1 MDNITKISRESICE
15 LVYSQLL
22 DNIIKGKW
30 VPGDKIPSE
39 HQLAS
44 LFGVSR
50 VSVRVAIKKMITL
63 GLLEA
68 KVGEG
73 TYVKEFTPGAYLTE
87 LAPIIMKPRNQI
99 EILEF
104 RKALETAVIQLAIE
118 RADDNEI
125 QELENIYLQMCRASE
140 RSDLDDYFYLDGQF
154 HKCLFN
160 MSRNSLFISIFCTL
174 SNLLFEHYQL
184 TVKKSWEVDGIP
196 KAAEEDEHFNIVQG
210 LKNRDSELALEAYI
224 AMINAKLAMFSRENN
239 KPQ

>member
-1 MDNITKISRESICE
+1 MKNITKISRDSVSE

-22 DNIIKGKW
+22 ENIIDSKW

-73 TYVKEFTPGAYLTE
+73 TYVKEFTPGAYLSE
-87 LAPIIMKPRNQI
+87 LVPIIMQPKNQI

-104 RKALETAVIQLAIE
+104 RKALETEVIRLAIK
-118 RADDNEI
+118 RAEDDEI
-125 QELENIYLQMCRASE
+125 QELETIYLRMCRASE
-140 RSDLDDYFYLDGQF
+140 RSDLEEYFSLDDQF

-160 MSRNSLFISIFCTL
+160 MSKNSLFISIFQNL
-174 SNLLFEHYQL
+174 SDLLFAHYQM
-184 TVKKSWEVDGIP
+184 TVEKSWEVDGIP
-196 KAAEEDEHFNIVQG
+196 KIAEDDEHFNIVQG
-210 LKNRDSELALEAYI
+210 LKNRDPELAIEAYI
-224 AMINAKLAMFSRENN
+224 AMINAKLVMFSRENN
-239 KPQ
+239 